1 MSEATFIGGAVAEIS
16 RKLPRKTCFL
26 LSDKYRAGV
35 DGIIGTYRGMF
46 NYHMV
51 KFLPARKY
59 KSDRYS
65 NDAACSHR
73 VRCIVDCPQKVVLDY
88 SYSVVT
94 GPGSPQDNISFNST
108 IHRHRELGTYFLK
121 YALRVSQSQ
130 RSYSPKGAGYRA
142 PGTQSPV
149 NVALKQSPHIDWAEE
164 KEGQY
169 M

>member
-1 MSEATFIGGAVAEIS
+1 MNCVHHFIGGAVAEIS

-73 VRCIVDCPQKVVLDY
+73 VRCIVDCPQKTTHT
-88 SYSVVT
+88 SVA
-94 GPGSPQDNISFNST
+94 
-108 IHRHRELGTYFLK
+108 R
-121 YALRVSQSQ
+121 LRTNLLTF
-130 RSYSPKGAGYRA
+130 YCPFRA
-142 PGTQSPV
+142 ES
-149 NVALKQSPHIDWAEE
+149 S
-164 KEGQY
+164 
-169 M
+169 